1 MSKMSKFLEKT
12 LTYGAKA
19 GWAVFSRL
27 NTISPNKSFTPRW
40 SDKPLLKSYEKE
52 KPALGWPRTADSL
65 CPKCVPEIRQ
75 QIVDGKL
82 PHEVLLNE
90 KVGEI
95 KAQIIERDGQI
106 LMVKDCPTH
115 GHFEDVM
122 SIDPA
127 FFKHLEEVFPGRD
140 IKAHNDE
147 KLHNHGTSTVT
158 HGRGSVLTIDLTN
171 RCNMMC
177 DPCFMDANQVGF
189 VHELTWDEIKTML
202 DNAVS
207 IKPRRQMSVQFSGGE
222 PTLSPY
228 FLDAIAYARKVGY
241 ESVQAATNGIEF
253 AKSKEL
259 CRAAAEAGL
268 RYAYL
273 QFDGIGNAANSH
285 RKVGNLFDVKLQ
297 AIHNLHEAGVDIV
310 PVTTIINGIN
320 NEQVGHII
328 QFALDN
334 PKKIN
339 FLSFQPVSFTGRDEA
354 VSDERRAA
362 QRYTLSHLAHDIR
375 DQTGLGES
383 TRDWFPIS
391 FMSTFSDW
399 ADLVHGPQHEWG
411 QLSCGCH
418 PNCGIG
424 MALMID
430 KETKEAA
437 PVTAFLDMGTDAKD
451 QATVNDAT
459 RGKFLSTLALG
470 RSLMRNYAPF
480 QAPTR
485 FKITDMMK
493 KMDKTFNAT
502 GKDYGSVKGDRTM
515 EDIKKRRE
523 DRWNFLFIAG
533 MWFQDLFN
541 YDFRR
546 TEQCIIPYATQEGEI
561 SFCAYNTGVGW
572 RNIIEKMHMT
582 ATLTK
587 WYEEHGRH
595 EIFAGG
601 KKVKMDDEAHSLLL
615 RDALVTNELQ
625 HDLDKLGI
633 AKNSREEK
641 VRARDAKQKA
651 SAAGLQASASAD
663 DAVVG
668 VDRGPKVNDEAY
680 NARMAALYREVVLK
694 EKPVV
699 AENGFI
705 PLGALTGN
713 GNGNGT
719 HAAKPEVAEPVA
731 GDLVS
736 FWLLA
741 QPRTGRLRNLVR
753 NTWWLFQA
761 MRKCPRGSEG
771 IFYGLYPG

>member
-1 MSKMSKFLEKT
+1 M
-12 LTYGAKA
+12 AKKPA
-19 GWAVFSRL
+19 KLVERGLVQAAKLGWAVFSRL
-27 NTISPNKSFTPRW
+27 NSISPNASFTPKW
-40 SDKPLLKSYEKE
+40 SDKPLLKSYQKE
-52 KPALGWPRTADSL
+52 KPPLGWPRTTDSL
-65 CPKCVPEIRQ
+65 CPKCIPAIRQ
-75 QIVDGKL
+75 QIIDGKL
-82 PHEVLLNE
+82 PHEILLNE

-106 LMVKDCPTH
+106 LMVKDCPIH

-122 SIDPA
+122 SIDTA
-127 FFKHLEEVFPGRD
+127 FMKHLEEVFPGRD
-140 IKAHNDE
+140 IRAHNDE
-147 KLHNHGTSTVT
+147 TLHNHGTSTVT

-202 DNAVS
+202 DNAVT

-228 FLDAIAYARKVGY
+228 FLDAVAYARKVGY
-241 ESVQAATNGIEF
+241 TSVQAATNGIEF
-253 AKSKEL
+253 AKSKEFS
-259 CRAAAEAGL
+259 RAAAEAGL

-285 RKVGNLFDVKLQ
+285 RKVGNSFDVKLQ

-310 PVTTIINGIN
+310 PVTCIINGIN
-320 NEQVGHII
+320 NEQVGRII
-328 QFALDN
+328 EFALDN

-339 FLSFQPVSFTGRDEA
+339 FLSFQPVSFTGRDED
-354 VSDERRAA
+354 VSDERRMA
-362 QRYTLSHLAHDIR
+362 QRYTLSHLAHDVKN
-375 DQTGLGES
+375 QTGLGEP

-399 ADLVHGPQHEWG
+399 ADLIHGPDRDWG

-424 MALMID
+424 MGLMID
-430 KETKEAA
+430 KETKEAV
-437 PVTAFLDMGTDAKD
+437 PVTAFINAEKLAKD
-451 QATVNDAT
+451 IAMVNDAA
-459 RGKFLSTLALG
+459 RGKFLTGMGAALAL
-470 RSLMRNYAPF
+470 LANYTP
-480 QAPTR
+480 QNAPTH
-485 FKITDMMK
+485 FKIKDLMTK
-493 KMDKTFNAT
+493 FDKSFGAS
-502 GKDYGSVKGDRTM
+502 GKNYGKVTADRTM
-515 EDIKKRRE
+515 EDINQRRG

-582 ATLTK
+582 SSLTK

-601 KKVKMDDEAHSLLL
+601 KKVGLEKEGTYDLVLNDEHVNSAAN
-615 RDALVTNELQ
+615 DTF
-625 HDLDKLGI
+625 DKSGI

-641 VRARDAKQKA
+641 IRARDLKMKQEAENAK
-651 SAAGLQASASAD
+651 
-663 DAVVG
+663 
-668 VDRGPKVNDEAY
+668 
-680 NARMAALYREVVLK
+680 MAALYRKEVLG
-694 EKPVV
+694 EKAP
-699 AENGFI
+699 EGGFV
-705 PLGALTGN
+705 PLGAIGGLGGITPAPKAPTQSN
-713 GNGNGT
+713 V
-719 HAAKPEVAEPVA
+719 EVVNSIEETVA
-731 GDLVS
+731 GD
-736 FWLLA
+736 
-741 QPRTGRLRNLVR
+741 
-753 NTWWLFQA
+753 
-761 MRKCPRGSEG
+761 
-771 IFYGLYPG
+771 